1 MNSLQESAL
10 KEASNIGAGHAASAL
25 SQLMGRHV
33 SVHVPGVRVAS
44 PRVFLTELD
53 PQTLVV
59 GSYLKVLSD
68 ANGSI
73 LFLLAE
79 DDAYKLVDLLLNQVP
94 GSTSSLGD
102 MEQSALKE
110 TGLIVGASY
119 LNALG
124 EIMHRTFIPS
134 VPSILMDRAE
144 IVFARAFEGK
154 APNLLIGIR
163 NELVEATTKI
173 RCHLLFL
180 PEADGL
186 PSLLSALGF
195 DRSKS

>member
-33 SVHVPGVRVAS
+33 SVHVSGIRVAS
-44 PRVFLTELD
+44 PNAFLSEIQPETR
-53 PQTLVV
+53 VV

-68 ANGSI
+68 ANGGI

-79 DDAYKLVDLLLNQVP
+79 ADAYKLADLLLNQAP
-94 GSTSSLGD
+94 GSTRTLND

-134 VPSILMDRAE
+134 VPRILMDRAQL
-144 IVFARAFEGK
+144 VFARAFEGK
-154 APNLLIGIR
+154 APDLLIGIR

-173 RCHLLFL
+173 RCHLLFM
-180 PEADGL
+180 PDADEL
-186 PSLLSALGF
+186 PSLLGALGF